1 MTANGFDA
9 KHPAGEARIVTQDA
23 AATGAPL
30 LEVRAL
36 AKSYGAV
43 TALRNANLRLEA
55 GEVVALAGDNGAG
68 KSTFIK
74 ILSGIVAPDTGEI
87 RFMGNPVSFREPGDA
102 SRLGIQT
109 VYQDLALCGNL
120 NVVDNLFLGGE
131 RRTAWWLGYRL
142 ERPSMERRAREV
154 LNSVGIRI
162 ERLDSLV
169 ASLSGGQ
176 RQCIA
181 VSRAI
186 LGDPKI
192 VILDEPTAALGV
204 TQTHEVLELI
214 RRLREQGRA
223 VILISHDLPDVLTV
237 ADRII
242 VMRLGQT
249 VADRPVSEWTEH
261 SLVSAITGAASL
273 AGPN

>member
-1 MTANGFDA
+1 VTMDTAESG
-9 KHPAGEARIVTQDA
+9 V
-23 AATGAPL
+23 PL

-43 TALRNANLRLEA
+43 TALRDASLRLEA

-68 KSTFIK
+68 KSTLIK
-74 ILSGIVAPDTGEI
+74 ILSGIIAPDVGEI
-87 RFMGNPVSFREPGDA
+87 RFMGDPVTLREPGDA

-120 NVVDNLFLGGE
+120 NVTENLFLGSE
-131 RRTAWWLGYRL
+131 RRAPWWRGYRL
-142 ERPSMERRAREV
+142 MRPSMERDARKI

-162 ERLDSLV
+162 DRLDAPV

-176 RQCIA
+176 RQCVA

-204 TQTHEVLELI
+204 TQTREVLHLI

-223 VILISHDLPDVLTV
+223 VILISHDLTDVLTV
-237 ADRII
+237 ADRVI

-249 VADRPVSEWTEH
+249 VADRPVSAWTEH
-261 SLVSAITGAASL
+261 SLVSAITGATAL
-273 AGPN
+273 AGRTDEKDER